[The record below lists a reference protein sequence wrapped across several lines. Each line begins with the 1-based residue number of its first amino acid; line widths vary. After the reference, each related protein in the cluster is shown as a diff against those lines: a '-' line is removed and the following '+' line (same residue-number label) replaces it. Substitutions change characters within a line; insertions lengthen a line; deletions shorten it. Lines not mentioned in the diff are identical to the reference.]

1 MSDIAKRNAAE
12 AALKLVQPDMVLGL
26 GTGSTAAIFVR
37 LLAERVKAGL
47 KIVGTP
53 TSEATDKLARSLGVR
68 IVSPDELERIDL
80 TIDGADEFD
89 PDLNL
94 IKGGGAA
101 LLREKIIAEAS
112 ERMVVIADAAK
123 EVKSLGRFPLPVEVN
138 AFGSELTRR
147 RIHHRIA
154 SLGLGAAPSSWRMAT
169 GESLLHTDGG
179 HLILDLACGAIPDPG
194 RSAAALDTIPGR
206 GRARAFHRLC
216 RAGDR
221 WGSRGRSGGPQA
233 VTRSRPESP
242 MDWTNGC

>member
-1 MSDIAKRNAAE
+1 MSDIAKQKAAE
-12 AALKLVQPDMVLGL
+12 AALLLVQPDMILGL

-37 LLAERVKAGL
+37 LLAEKVKAGL

-53 TSEATDKLARSLGVR
+53 TSEATDKLARSLGIK

-112 ERMVVIADAAK
+112 DRMVVITDPSK
-123 EVKSLGRFPLPVEVN
+123 QVETLGRFPLPVEIN

-147 RIHHRIA
+147 RIHGRLEAI
-154 SLGLGAAPSSWRMAT
+154 GLGGVPSSWRMAT

-179 HLILDLACGAIPDPG
+179 HLILDLACGAIPDPVG
-194 RSAAALDTIPGR
+194 LGAVLDDLPGVVEH
-206 GRARAFHRLC
+206 GLFIGYADTVIVGEAGGARIV
-216 RAGDR
+216 AG
-221 WGSRGRSGGPQA
+221 A
-233 VTRSRPESP
+233 
-242 MDWTNGC
+242 

>member
-1 MSDIAKRNAAE
+1 MSDIAKRNSAE

-37 LLAERVKAGL
+37 LLAERVKQGL

-68 IVSPDELERIDL
+68 VVSPDELDHIDL

-89 PDLNL
+89 PALSL

-112 ERMVVIADAAK
+112 ARMVVITDASK
-123 EVKSLGRFPLPVEVN
+123 EVKTLGKFPLPVEIN
-138 AFGSELTRR
+138 PFASELTRR
-147 RIHHRIA
+147 RVHERLKEI
-154 SLGLGAAPSSWRMAT
+154 GLGGAASSWRMAT

-179 HLILDLACGAIPDPG
+179 HLILDLSCGAIPDPAG
-194 RSAAALDTIPGR
+194 LSSLLDDIPGVVEHGLFIGYADQVIIGEEAGVR
-206 GRARAFHRLC
+206 TVGRKGTA
-216 RAGDR
+216 
-221 WGSRGRSGGPQA
+221 
-233 VTRSRPESP
+233 
-242 MDWTNGC
+242 

>member
-1 MSDIAKRNAAE
+1 MSDIAKQKAAE
-12 AALKLVQPDMVLGL
+12 AALLLVQPDMVLGL

-37 LLAERVKAGL
+37 LLAAKVKAGL

-53 TSEATDKLARSLGVR
+53 TSEATDKLARSLGIR

-112 ERMVVIADAAK
+112 DRMVVITDPSK
-123 EVKSLGRFPLPVEVN
+123 QVDRLGRFPLPVEIN
-138 AFGSELTRR
+138 PFGSELTRR
-147 RIHHRIA
+147 RIHGRLETI
-154 SLGLGAAPSSWRMAT
+154 GLGGATSSWRMAT

-179 HLILDLACGAIPDPG
+179 HLILDLACRVIPNPVALGALLDDLPG
-194 RSAAALDTIPGR
+194 VVEHGLFIGYVDTVIVGEAN
-206 GRARAFHRLC
+206 GARIV
-216 RAGDR
+216 AG
-221 WGSRGRSGGPQA
+221 P
-233 VTRSRPESP
+233 
-242 MDWTNGC
+242 